1 MPDVMPSQLETILE
15 TIHPNRKEMHSIREI
30 LLANAMM
37 IGEIPAP
44 TGHEVDRITFLT
56 NRYTEDGLQNIS
68 IDEAGNGMAMLPG
81 KKGKNN
87 ILVCAHADT
96 VFNQNIDH
104 AMSVTAD
111 KIMGPG
117 IGDNSLGMAAIA
129 TLPEVLKR
137 LNITF
142 EDNLILLGCTR
153 SLGRGDLGGI
163 RFFLE
168 NNKIPIRSGISVE
181 GIQLGRLSYSAIGM
195 LRGEISV
202 NVPSDYDW
210 AKFGATGSVAI
221 LTKVVQRIM
230 EIPIPMDPPTQIIFG
245 SISGGTSFG
254 TRPTSANLR
263 FEIRS
268 EKEGMIT
275 ELKENIIDII
285 EETENT
291 SNAEIKYSAI
301 AERQTGGLEY
311 GHPMIKC
318 MRKILETLEVKPRI
332 EPSVGELSQLIEHG
346 IPGVTLGLTRG
357 ENKNEFNETIDIQ
370 PIFGGIAQ
378 LIALLQTID
387 GGLCDEQ

>member
-1 MPDVMPSQLETILE
+1 MAPELNSILE
-15 TIHPNRKEMHSIREI
+15 TIHPHREQLHSIREL

-44 TGHEVDRITFLT
+44 TGHEADRITFLT

-68 IDEAGNGMAMLPG
+68 IDEAGNGMAVIPG
-81 KKGKNN
+81 RKGENN

-96 VFNQNIDH
+96 VFSTGVDH
-104 AMSVTAD
+104 AMSVTAEN
-111 KIMGPG
+111 ILGPG
-117 IGDNSLGMAAIA
+117 IGDNSLGLAAIV
-129 TLPEVLKR
+129 TLPEILKR

-142 EDNLILLGCTR
+142 DDNLILLGCTR

-168 NNKIPIRSGISVE
+168 NTKLPIRAGVSVE

-202 NVPSDYDW
+202 HMPYGYDW

-230 EIPIPMDPPTQIIFG
+230 EIPIPMQPPTQIIFG
-245 SISGGTSFG
+245 SINGGTSFG

-268 EKEGMIT
+268 EKPGMAG
-275 ELKENIIDII
+275 ELKEKIIDII

-291 SNAEIKYSAI
+291 SNADIQFSSV

-311 GHPMIKC
+311 GHPMVKT
-318 MRKILETLEVKPRI
+318 MRKILQTLELKPRI
-332 EPSVGELSQLIEHG
+332 EPSVGELSQLIENG
-346 IPGVTLGLTRG
+346 IPSVTLGLTRG
-357 ENKNEFNETIDIQ
+357 ESKNELDESIDIQ

-378 LIALLQTID
+378 MIALLQSID
-387 GGLCDEQ
+387 GGLCDE

>member
-1 MPDVMPSQLETILE
+1 MATDIHSILGS
-15 TIHPNRKEMHSIREI
+15 IHPNRENLHSIREI

-44 TGHEVDRITFLT
+44 TGFEADRITFLS
-56 NRYTEDGLQNIS
+56 NRYMEDGLQNIS
-68 IDEAGNGMAMLPG
+68 IDEAGNGMAMLLG
-81 KKGKNN
+81 KKGRNN

-96 VFNQNIDH
+96 VFNQSVDH

-111 KIMGPG
+111 KIVGPG
-117 IGDNSLGMAAIA
+117 IGDNSLGLAAIV
-129 TLPEVLKR
+129 TLPEILKR
-137 LNITF
+137 LDISF
-142 EDNLILLGCTR
+142 DDNLILLGCSR

-168 NNKIPIRSGISVE
+168 NNKLPLHAGISVE
-181 GIQLGRLSYSAIGM
+181 GIQLGRLSYTGIGM
-195 LRGEISV
+195 LRGEIAV
-202 NVPSDYDW
+202 NMPSGYDW

-230 EIPIPMDPPTQIIFG
+230 EIPIPMQPPTQIIFG
-245 SISGGTSFG
+245 SINGGTSFG
-254 TRPTSANLR
+254 TRPTNANLR

-275 ELKENIIDII
+275 ELKEKIIDII

-291 SNAEIKYSAI
+291 SEAEITFSAV

-311 GHPMIKC
+311 GHPMVKT
-318 MRKILETLEVKPRI
+318 MRQILETLEVKPHI

-346 IPGVTLGLTRG
+346 IPSVTLGLTRG
-357 ENKNEFNETIDIQ
+357 ANKNEFDEAIDIR

-378 LIALLQTID
+378 LIALLQAVD
-387 GGLCDEQ
+387 GGLCDE

>member
-1 MPDVMPSQLETILE
+1 MATPLDSILE
-15 TIHPNRKEMHSIREI
+15 SIHPHRESLHSVREL

-44 TGHEVDRITFLT
+44 TGHEADRITFLS

-68 IDEAGNGMAMLPG
+68 VDEAGNGMAILPG
-81 KKGKNN
+81 RKGEKN

-96 VFNQNIDH
+96 VFDSSIDH
-104 AMSVTAD
+104 AMSVNAD
-111 KIMGPG
+111 NILGPG
-117 IGDNSLGMAAIA
+117 IGDNSLGLATIV
-129 TLPEVLKR
+129 TLPEILKR
-137 LNITF
+137 LDIRF
-142 EDNLILLGCTR
+142 DDNLVLLGCTR

-168 NNKIPIRSGISVE
+168 NTQLPIRAGVSVE

-202 NVPSDYDW
+202 HMPYGYDW

-230 EIPIPMDPPTQIIFG
+230 EIPIPMQPPTQIIFG
-245 SISGGTSFG
+245 SINGGTSFG
-254 TRPTSANLR
+254 TRPTSASLR

-268 EKEGMIT
+268 EKAGMAG
-275 ELKENIIDII
+275 ELKEKIIDII

-291 SNAEIKYSAI
+291 SNADIRFSSV
-301 AERQTGGLEY
+301 AERQTGGLDY
-311 GHPMIKC
+311 SHPMVKA

-332 EPSVGELSQLIEHG
+332 EPSVGELSQLIEKG
-346 IPGVTLGLTRG
+346 IPSVTLGLTRG
-357 ENKNEFNETIDIQ
+357 KNKNELNESIDIR

-378 LIALLQTID
+378 LIALLQSID
-387 GGLCDEQ
+387 GGLCDE